1 MLKRKGDAIETELRE
16 RLAGQEKV
24 IKAEKAAVFRI
35 TDENQWL
42 KKRLDEAEALA
53 KKEKEASQKS

>member
-1 MLKRKGDAIETELRE
+1 VLKRKGDAIETELRE

-24 IKAEKAAVFRI
+24 IKAEKAAVVRI
-35 TDENQWL
+35 TEENQRL